1 MRHDAL
7 VKELAETID
16 QAGAAQ
22 GVTPS
27 CAGANDGRDEYRR
40 VSWR

>member
-7 VKELAETID
+7 VKEPAETTD

-22 GVTPS
+22 GVKRSLAVAT
-27 CAGANDGRDEYRR
+27 DGRDEYRR
-40 VSWR
+40 VSWK